1 MRVTE
6 HRLTEARY
14 SPSPHQDNRPSA
26 EISLIVVHGISLP
39 PGKYGGNEVEEFF
52 LGRLDT
58 SLPALQDLHGVEV
71 SSHLFIRRSG
81 EVVQFVDFDRR
92 AWHAGDS
99 EFRGRSCCNDFSI
112 GIELEGTDSTDYE
125 DIQYN
130 LLARVCRTLMDEY
143 GISEVHGHCDIAPGR
158 KTDPGPSFEW
168 QKLER
173 LLAQVV

>member
-14 SPSPHQDNRPSA
+14 SPSPHQDRRPSR

-39 PGKYGGNEVEEFF
+39 PGKFGGSEVEELFH
-52 LGRLDT
+52 GRLDT
-58 SLPALQDLHGVEV
+58 SLPALQDVDGVEL
-71 SSHLFIRRSG
+71 SSDLFIGRSG
-81 EVVQFVDFDRR
+81 EVIQFVEFDQR

-112 GIELEGTDSTDYE
+112 GIELEGTDTSDYE

-130 LLARVCRTLMDEY
+130 LLARVCLALMGEY
-143 GISEVHGHCDIAPGR
+143 GISEVHGHCHIAPGR
-158 KTDPGPSFEW
+158 KTDPGPSFDW
-168 QKLER
+168 HKLER
-173 LLAQVV
+173 LLAQIV

>member
-1 MRVTE
+1 MRISD
-6 HRLTEARY
+6 HRLVEARY
-14 SPSPHQDNRPSA
+14 SPSPHHDSRPTA

-39 PGKYGGNEVEEFF
+39 PGQFGGNEVEELF
-52 LGRLDT
+52 LGRLEASSPD
-58 SLPALQDLHGVEV
+58 LRDLDGLQV
-71 SSHLFIRRSG
+71 SSHLFIRRTG

-92 AWHAGDS
+92 AWHAGES

-130 LLARVCRTLMDEY
+130 LLARICCTLMGNY

-158 KTDPGPSFEW
+158 KTDPGPFFEW
-168 QKLER
+168 SKFEQ
-173 LLAQVV
+173 LLARAG